1 MKTQAE
7 LAALLDALESA
18 MPTLVRDNPD
28 PSDFWPAFAGE
39 ADVIE
44 DGAES
49 GDDVRYVQKR
59 LDELLAKH
67 GHSILRID
75 VANQ

>member
-1 MKTQAE
+1 MKTRAE
-7 LAALLDALESA
+7 LAVLLDALERA

-44 DGAES
+44 DGA
-49 GDDVRYVQKR
+49 GAPDD
-59 LDELLAKH
+59 L
-67 GHSILRID
+67 G
-75 VANQ
+75 